1 MIVMVLVVLTS
12 LIVLEKAH
20 TLYQEK
26 KARVLISPP
35 NLEGSGGMSLLKKGD
50 YSNSEIVR

>member
-20 TLYQEK
+20 ILYQEK
-26 KARVLISPP
+26 KTRVLISLP
-35 NLEGSGGMSLLKKGD
+35 NLEGSGSMSLLKKGD

>member
-20 TLYQEK
+20 RLYQDK
-26 KARVLISPP
+26 KARVLISKP
-35 NLEGSGGMSLLKKGD
+35 NLGGSWGMLLLKKGD
-50 YSNSEIVR
+50 YSNSEIIR

>member
-12 LIVLEKAH
+12 LIEAH
-20 TLYQEK
+20 TESKSAYKPAQPRG
-26 KARVLISPP
+26 A
-35 NLEGSGGMSLLKKGD
+35 GGMSLLKKGN

>member
-35 NLEGSGGMSLLKKGD
+35 NLEGSGGMSLLKKG
-50 YSNSEIVR
+50 EVRE